1 MTRPRPTLGAEV
13 MFARR
18 ARGGDWI
25 SWLRHPAFAGAIG
38 LARLPGILLSSLAN
52 DLAVIRAAGA
62 TCLITLTEA
71 HELRWAGRGDFAAEV
86 ERAGFVWHH
95 LPIRDLGVPDA
106 RFEAEWRAV
115 GPELRGRLAEGE
127 RLVIHCYAG
136 LGRTGLITAR
146 LLIEFGEDPD
156 RAITLVRSARKGSI
170 QTAEQEAYLRA
181 VAGAAPARTTAG

>member
-1 MTRPRPTLGAEV
+1 

-18 ARGGDWI
+18 ARNGDWI

-38 LARLPGILLSSLAN
+38 LTRLPGILLSSLAN
-52 DLAVIRAAGA
+52 DLGAIRAAGA

-71 HELRWAGRGDFAAEV
+71 RELRWAGRGNFGAAV
-86 ERAGFVWHH
+86 ERAGLVWHH

-106 RFEAEWRAV
+106 RFEAEWQAV
-115 GPELRGRLAEGE
+115 GPELRGRLAGGE

-146 LLIEFGEDPD
+146 LLVEFGEDPD
-156 RAITLVRSARKGSI
+156 RAIALVRSARRGSI
-170 QTAEQEAYLRA
+170 QTAEQETYLRA
-181 VAGAAPARTTAG
+181 VAGAALLRAAAG